1 MKKLSRLTLVLLATV
16 TLVACGAN
24 VEDEELV
31 DDVTVEATEVNEA
44 E

>member
-16 TLVACGAN
+16 TLVACGAS

-31 DDVTVEATEVNEA
+31 DDVTVEATEVDEA